1 MFTKEQYDYLRDY
14 LDLRKKEIQD
24 ISLTLEEFPFEV
36 DFDKLDWELVKETWE
51 ICDYEYLI
59 NQIICDQFLDHLI
72 RDTLIDITEDYCIYW
87 SISEQEIVI
96 TDIQPKEGISQELI
110 SEKIKEFFITQYRI
124 EWA

>member
-1 MFTKEQYDYLRDY
+1 MFTKEQYEYLREY
-14 LDLRKKEIQD
+14 LDLRKKEIKD
-24 ISLTLEEFPFEV
+24 ISLTLNEFPFEI

-59 NQIICDQFLDHLI
+59 NQIICDQFLDRLI
-72 RDTLIDITEDYCIYW
+72 RDTLIDIVEDYCIYW
-87 SISEQEIVI
+87 SISDQEVVI

>member
-14 LDLRKKEIQD
+14 LDLRKKEVQD

-59 NQIICDQFLDHLI
+59 NQIICDQFLDRLI

-87 SISEQEIVI
+87 SISDQEIVI
-96 TDIQPKEGISQELI
+96 TDVQPKEGISQELI